1 MCLQGSLNPSLN
13 FILQI
18 LKFCFVSL
26 DCTWT
31 RTERSVAGYSLFRSF
46 WSGSTKQY
54 CQPGCQTS
62 GRRTD
67 IRKDLGKHP
76 SATQGAS
83 HQIKGTNQMIQRVFC
98 ISLFRRRPF
107 SILNTRSLDFRA
119 ECWTE
124 CASGRGGLGR
134 EEARE
139 RRGGGR
145 KIRRRFIFALSL
157 AQPSTFA
164 TPRWPPWILK

>member
-67 IRKDLGKHP
+67 IRKDRGKHP

-98 ISLFRRRPF
+98 ISLFRRRHWIRGHW
-107 SILNTRSLDFRA
+107 ILGPSALQV
-119 ECWTE
+119 
-124 CASGRGGLGR
+124 G
-134 EEARE
+134 EAWGE
-139 RRGGGR
+139 RRRGKGEEGEE
-145 KIRRRFIFALSL
+145 KYAGVLSL
-157 AQPSTFA
+157 PFLSPNPLRFA
-164 TPRWPPWILK
+164 TPWWPPWILK